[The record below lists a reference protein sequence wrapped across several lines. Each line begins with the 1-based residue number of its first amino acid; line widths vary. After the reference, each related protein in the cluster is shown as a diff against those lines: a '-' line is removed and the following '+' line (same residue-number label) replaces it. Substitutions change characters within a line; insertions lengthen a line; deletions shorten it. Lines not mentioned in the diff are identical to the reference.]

1 MQINNFKNI
10 LIYKTILKNAKKGKM
25 FKHFDKFKIRNSQR
39 SNFNKSYA
47 RINKYPYKLII
58 DKSRIKFKIENI
70 KKNKNKKKYFHRMGC
85 SFDIVRE
92 NNLEKLKQ

>member
-1 MQINNFKNI
+1 MQRKVKCLNI
-10 LIYKTILKNAKKGKM
+10 STNLKSEIHKEAILTNLM
-25 FKHFDKFKIRNSQR
+25 REL
-39 SNFNKSYA
+39 
-47 RINKYPYKLII
+47 KYPYKLII

-85 SFDIVRE
+85 SFDIVSE

>member
-10 LIYKTILKNAKKGKM
+10 LIYKINLKNAKKGKM

-58 DKSRIKFKIENI
+58 DKSRIKFKIEKI
-70 KKNKNKKKYFHRMGC
+70 IKKKKNKNK
-85 SFDIVRE
+85 
-92 NNLEKLKQ
+92 

>member
-1 MQINNFKNI
+1 
-10 LIYKTILKNAKKGKM
+10 M

-58 DKSRIKFKIENI
+58 DKSRIKLKIEKII
-70 KKNKNKKKYFHRMGC
+70 KKKKKIKTNKNKNKKIYFHRMGR
-85 SFDIVRE
+85 SFDIARE
-92 NNLEKLKQ
+92 NNLEKLKQQTT